1 MAGKKFWPGLKRFL
15 RKEERKLEEF
25 VEYEETLLAKWGY
38 WVLKKIFGPMV
49 RWIWIKEVQGLEN
62 IPKDGAVIVA
72 SNHMSYFDFFCFMAI
87 SPRNIHYLSAEKFLY
102 SRFWRALIKL
112 TGQVVVDRR
121 SKDKSREHQV
131 ILSLLEQ
138 KRMFGIF
145 PEGTRS
151 RTGKIQKPFTGVA
164 RFAIRSQAPV
174 VPVGVSG
181 TYEIMPPSAKFPK
194 FLKRC
199 SINIGKPIY
208 IHDHYKIA
216 QGSEENKKLH
226 ETITHHVMK
235 EVAQLCG
242 QDYPHDKD
250 NHNK

>member
-1 MAGKKFWPGLKRFL
+1 MEWKKVWSWFDGFL
-15 RKEERKLEEF
+15 RREERKVEEF
-25 VEYEETLLAKWGY
+25 VEYEETLLSKWGY
-38 WVLKKIFGPMV
+38 RFLKAVFGPIV
-49 RWIWIKEVQGLEN
+49 RWLWIKEVKGLEN

-102 SRFWRALIKL
+102 SRFWRALISL

-121 SKDKSREHQV
+121 SKDKSREHKV
-131 ILSLLEQ
+131 VLSLLKQ

-164 RFAIRSQAPV
+164 RFAIHSQAPV
-174 VPVGVSG
+174 MPVGISG
-181 TYEIMPPSAKFPK
+181 TYEIMPPSAKFPR
-194 FLKRC
+194 FAKRC
-199 SINIGKPIY
+199 SINIGRPIY
-208 IHDHYKIA
+208 LHDHYKI
-216 QGSEENKKLH
+216 SENEEDDKKLH
-226 ETITHHVMK
+226 EKITHHVMK

-242 QDYPHDKD
+242 QDYTHDK
-250 NHNK
+250 NE

>member
-1 MAGKKFWPGLKRFL
+1 M
-15 RKEERKLEEF
+15 
-25 VEYEETLLAKWGY
+25 AKWGY